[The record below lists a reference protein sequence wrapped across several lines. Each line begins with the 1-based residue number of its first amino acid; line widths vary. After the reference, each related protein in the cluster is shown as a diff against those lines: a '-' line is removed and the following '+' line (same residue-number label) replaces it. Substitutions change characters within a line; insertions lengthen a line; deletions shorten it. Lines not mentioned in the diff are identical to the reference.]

1 MPHFFFLT
9 AEFLLFLS
17 LLPASSNTHQILTSA
32 GTGGAVVKWK
42 QEVQSAINPPLV
54 VVSAVKTL
62 HVLAIHLLLLL
73 HPLGFQM
80 EPSSLCPTLVSLG
93 CTPGC
98 GARIYKHS
106 IQSHTPG

>member
-9 AEFLLFLS
+9 VEFLLFLS
-17 LLPASSNTHQILTSA
+17 LLSASSNTHQILTSA
-32 GTGGAVVKWK
+32 GILGTVIKWR
-42 QEVQSAINPPLV
+42 QEVQSAISPPLV

-62 HVLAIHLLLLL
+62 HMLAIHLLLLL

-80 EPSSLCPTLVSLG
+80 EPSSLCSTLVSLG

-106 IQSHTPG
+106 LQPHTPG